1 MDMKAI
7 FLGLIAV
14 VGILVYSSTYTVD
27 QRETAIRFKFGEIS
41 DANIGPGLHF
51 KAPFMHTVKKFSS
64 QIITLDA
71 NPERFLTG
79 EKKYVLVDFVAKW
92 RISDIGTF
100 FRATGGGRYSVANSR
115 IEDIMKDGLRNQLSR
130 RTVQEALSDE
140 RTQIMQG
147 VEDKANEISSQL
159 GIEIVDVRVSKIDFP
174 DQVSEAVYQRM
185 RSERQRI
192 AQDFRSR
199 GQEQAEKIRAAADR
213 ESTVI
218 MAEAYRDSE
227 TIRGD
232 GDAQAAD
239 IYAKAYG
246 QDTDFY
252 TFYRSLEAYRN
263 TLGKNGDMMVLEPDS
278 EFFRYFKQKSSQPSQ
293 SDSSGY

>member
-7 FLGLIAV
+7 LLGLAAV
-14 VGILVYSSTYTVD
+14 VGIMIYSSTYTVD
-27 QRETAIRFKFGEIS
+27 QRETAIRFKFGEIN

-51 KAPFMHTVKKFSS
+51 KAPFMHTIKKFSS
-64 QIITLDA
+64 QILTLDA
-71 NPERFLTG
+71 SPERFLTG

-92 RISDIGTF
+92 RISDVGIF

-115 IEDIMKDGLRNQLSR
+115 LEDIMKDGLRNQLSR
-130 RTVQEALSDE
+130 RTIQEALSDE

-147 VEDKANEISSQL
+147 LEEKANEISNQL
-159 GIEIVDVRVSKIDFP
+159 GIEVVDVRVSKIDFP
-174 DQVSEAVYQRM
+174 EQVSESVYQRM

-199 GQEQAEKIRAAADR
+199 GKEEAEKIQAAADR

-227 TIRGD
+227 KIRGD

-239 IYAKAYG
+239 IYAKAYS
-246 QDTDFY
+246 QDSDFY
-252 TFYRSLEAYRN
+252 SFYRSLEAYRN
-263 TLGKNGDMMVLEPDS
+263 ALGKSGDMLVLEPDS
-278 EFFRYFKQKSSQPSQ
+278 EFFRYFKQQTSQ
-293 SDSSGY
+293 